1 MVKLKKI
8 PKKKLK
14 EPDEFITSTE
24 KAYLFVKDHAKP
36 IAISGV
42 ILVVLILSIFIY
54 TQWSH
59 QKEVDADRR
68 LASILEL
75 YQGVRS
81 PYREGSPENY
91 KTLLAKFDETIQQFP
106 RTSAGK
112 LSYLYKGN
120 VHLQLGEFDEA
131 KTAFQTFLKKGTK
144 GKLLRSLGLEGLGYA
159 YEGKKEYE
167 EALKSYQKIV
177 EMGAEAQMVGVYLR
191 IGHCYEKQ
199 GKNKEALENYKAF
212 LKASPKSPAANSVLR
227 KISSLEG

>member
-8 PKKKLK
+8 PKKKLR
-14 EPDEFITSTE
+14 EPDEFISSTE
-24 KAYLFVKDHAKP
+24 KAFLFVKGHSKP
-36 IAISGV
+36 IAIGGI
-42 ILVVLILSIFIY
+42 ILVVIILSTFLY
-54 TQWSH
+54 QQWKH

-68 LASILEL
+68 LASLLEL
-75 YQGVRS
+75 YQGVSS
-81 PYREGSPENY
+81 PYREGSQENY

-106 RTSAGK
+106 RTSAGR

-120 VHLQLGEFDEA
+120 IHLQLEEFEEA
-131 KTAFQTFLKKGTK
+131 KTAFQTFLKKG
-144 GKLLRSLGLEGLGYA
+144 GKRKLFRSFALEGLGYA

-167 EALKSYQKIV
+167 EALKSYQEIV
-177 EMGAEAQMVGVYLR
+177 EMGAEAQMARVYLR

-199 GKNKEALENYKAF
+199 GKNKEALESYKTF

>member
-8 PKKKLK
+8 SKKKLK

-24 KAYLFVKDHAKP
+24 KAYLFVKDHSKT
-36 IAISGV
+36 IAIGGV
-42 ILVVLILSIFIY
+42 VLVVIILSVFIY
-54 TQWSH
+54 CQWSH
-59 QKEVDADRR
+59 QKEIDADQR
-68 LASILEL
+68 LASLLEL
-75 YQGVRS
+75 YQGVSS

-120 VHLQLGEFDEA
+120 IHLQLGEFDEA
-131 KTAFQTFLKKGTK
+131 KTAFQTFLKKGGK
-144 GKLLRSLGLEGLGYA
+144 GKLLRFLGLEGLGYS
-159 YEGKKEYE
+159 YEGKKDYE

-177 EMGAEAQMVGVYLR
+177 EMGVEAQMVGVYLR

-199 GKNKEALENYKAF
+199 GKNKEALESYKTF
-212 LKASPKSPAANSVLR
+212 LKASPKSPAANAVLR
-227 KISSLEG
+227 RISSLEG